1 MTRIE
6 RRFAENRKFRVN
18 QLQITNETIRQ
29 IREIR
34 VRENNEVNNFEHG

>member
-1 MTRIE
+1 MTRIG

-18 QLQITNETIRQ
+18 QLQITKETIRQ

-34 VRENNEVNNFEHG
+34 VRENKKGINFEHG